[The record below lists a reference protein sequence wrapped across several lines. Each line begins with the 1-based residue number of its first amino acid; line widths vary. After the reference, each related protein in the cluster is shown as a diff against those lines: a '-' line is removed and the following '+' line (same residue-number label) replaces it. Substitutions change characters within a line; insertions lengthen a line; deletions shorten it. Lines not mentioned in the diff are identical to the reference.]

1 MLVLGAN
8 QGQPVAGGHESQACN
23 GHSSSTAPVFAS
35 EQFAV
40 PLSDIID
47 LYGSKGWDIF
57 YLNNGT
63 TLIVNGIESAKPLNA

>member
-8 QGQPVAGGHESQACN
+8 QGQPVAGGQESQACN

-35 EQFAV
+35 EPFAV

-47 LYGSKGWDIF
+47 FYGGKA
-57 YLNNGT
+57 
-63 TLIVNGIESAKPLNA
+63 GIYST